1 MNDDDPVSVW
11 IEQLRT
17 ADESAAR
24 GVWEHFAARLCAMAR
39 AKLHSDT
46 RKVYDEEDAA
56 LSMFRSVCEGM
67 ATGRFPELHD
77 RNSLWGLMLV
87 MTTQKISNRHRFDRQ
102 QRRDIRRTV
111 TDSVFDYLDRSVID
125 IGGTSMASR
134 EPTPEFAAEFAET
147 CQTLFDALRDPL
159 LEQVVLL
166 KMEGMTDAEIAAKTD
181 CSRRT
186 VKRRLEIIRRQLIGM
201 ELLNE

>member
-1 MNDDDPVSVW
+1 MGALCCAT
-11 IEQLRT
+11 LRDGPSET
-17 ADESAAR
+17 AFR
-24 GVWEHFAARLCAMAR
+24 
-39 AKLHSDT
+39 T

-186 VKRRLEIIRRQLIGM
+186 VQRRLEIIRRQLIGM

>member
-11 IEQLRT
+11 IGQLKT
-17 ADESAAR
+17 ADQSAAR
-24 GVWEHFAARLCAMAR
+24 KVWEHFAAQLCTMAR

-46 RKVYDEEDAA
+46 RKLYDEEDAA
-56 LSMFRSVCEGM
+56 LSMFRSVCAGM
-67 ATGRFPELHD
+67 VAGKFPDLND

-87 MTTQKISNRHRFDRQ
+87 ITTQKISNRHRFDRQ

-111 TDSVFDYLDRSVID
+111 TDSVFCHPDDSRLDFSRNAL
-125 IGGTSMASR
+125 ASR
-134 EPTPEFAAEFAET
+134 EPTPEFAAEFAEI
-147 CQTLFDALRDPL
+147 CESLFKVLNDPE

-166 KMEGMTDAEIAAKTD
+166 RMEGLTDLEIAAKTS

-186 VKRRLEIIRRQLIGM
+186 VQRRLEVVRRQLIGM
-201 ELLNE
+201 ELLDD